1 MSGMRSLPSSLL
13 LLLTL
18 LMTACSGLGGSRH
31 SLPALMVKRLDW
43 MDDVAEAKR
52 AKGLPITD
60 PKREAEL
67 LRSMMQRGDAAGLND
82 ESVRLFFSG
91 QMQAAKVRQE
101 EWLSQHPTATSAKV
115 PDLATTIRPAL
126 DEIGTRMIEQLAEE
140 TRHMHPIQAAAL
152 VTQARKRLMQAGYSE
167 AVVKPAVK
175 GLKDAM
181 DIYFATWP

>member
-1 MSGMRSLPSSLL
+1 MRALLPSLL

-18 LMTACSGLGGSRH
+18 LMPACSGLGGSRH

-52 AKGLPITD
+52 AKGLPIAD

-67 LRSMMQRGDAAGLND
+67 LRNMMQRGDAAGLND

-101 EWLSQHPTATSAKV
+101 EWLRQHPTATTTQA
-115 PDLATTIRPAL
+115 PDLASTIRPAL
-126 DEIGTRMIEQLAEE
+126 DEIGTQMIEQLEEE
-140 TRHMHPIQAAAL
+140 TRHRTPIEAAAL
-152 VTQARKRLMQAGYSE
+152 VTQAQNRLMKAGYSE
-167 AVVKPAVK
+167 DVVKPAVK
-175 GLKDAM
+175 GLKDALDM
-181 DIYFATWP
+181 YFASWP